1 MNIQKISEKTWEMV
15 KWHKRYVLAA
25 VVLFFFVVRWYFSW
39 STTTTT
45 TVTQTYSVAT
55 GSIQNTLKLIWTTK
69 ITNMQTLVFWAEGKV
84 KAIYVKE
91 GDKVKA
97 GQLLAEIDKK
107 SLSISLSQQALSIQ
121 NARINYDKLLTQYTD
136 ADKLKAQNDVNSAQ
150 SQLDIANQQLQN
162 LISDQWNVLQ
172 INGNLAQTNIITA
185 KSILNDVSNIL
196 ESIDVIYWIT
206 PRNQPI
212 NANTNIYLSA
222 NNVSYKNIVGID
234 YNDVNAKL
242 QNIQNLLTTIQSST
256 TINLQSIKDLQQ
268 KETSIINALS
278 SMVSSA
284 LNWVRSSVACTILP
298 QSQID
303 QWASSLT
310 SDNSKVISDLTSINS
325 NINSVTNSN
334 TNVQT
339 KQNEINNDQA
349 QLQTLQ
355 QTVQDMENGPK
366 SNDRIL
372 QSNAIKQSQLSYEQ
386 TSQQLDNYQIIAPFD
401 GTIDTIWFK
410 VGDTV
415 SYSAGSSTNGITV
428 SNPDAYEVNTLI
440 DQIDIVKVM
449 PGQPVEITFDAY
461 PGYSITWTIASIDP
475 TPVTT
480 AGVVSYKAKINLQQI
495 TGKKIYDSMSAN
507 VKVIIDHKDNIL
519 VIPTIAIQT
528 SGDNTFVWTQ
538 QGIKNISI
546 GITDGI
552 QTEIL
557 GWLQAGDIV
566 SAQAYQVQ
574 SAAKSTNPFWQS
586 QSSGSWRSSWQSNS
600 NQSFRMLQGGWG
612 GGGGPGN

>member
-212 NANTNIYLSA
+212 NANTNISA

-349 QLQTLQ
+349 QLQMLQ

-386 TSQQLDNYQIIAPFD
+386 ISQQLDNYQIIAPFD

-475 TPVTT
+475 TPVTS

-528 SGDNTFVWTQ
+528 SGDNSFVWTQ
-538 QGIKNISI
+538 QGIKDISV
-546 GITDGI
+546 GITDGT

-557 GWLQAGDIV
+557 SWLVLDEVVLAKE
-566 SAQAYQVQ
+566 YQVQ
-574 SAAKSTNPFWQS
+574 SAAKSSNPFQSTKTAGTWNSWQS
-586 QSSGSWRSSWQSNS
+586 QSKT
-600 NQSFRMLQGGWG
+600 QSFRMLQGA
-612 GGGGPGN
+612 GGPGN

>member
-1 MNIQKISEKTWEMV
+1 MNIQKISEKIWEII

-25 VVLFFFVVRWYFSW
+25 LVLLVFVVRWYFSS
-39 STTTTT
+39 STTTKTA
-45 TVTQTYSVAT
+45 VTQTYSVTT

-136 ADKLKAQNDVNSAQ
+136 ADKLKAQNDVNNMQ
-150 SQLDIANQQLQN
+150 SQLVIAKQQLIDLQSARWTTVQISSPKIQN
-162 LISDQWNVLQ
+162 IVISTRNYINSSKAVLNHIDEVFYITKNNALYQNVQINISAKNSASVSSIDNWFYQETNKLNQLSTKLSSIIWQSSVEITAIQDLQNSTKDFLNSLSSLVILSTNTAQNAITSVDLSQTDINGWVSRFTSDSANVLS
-172 INGNLAQTNIITA
+172 LL
-185 KSILNDVSNIL
+185 SSV
-196 ESIDVIYWIT
+196 
-206 PRNQPI
+206 
-212 NANTNIYLSA
+212 NTNIL
-222 NNVSYKNIVGID
+222 D
-234 YNDVNAKL
+234 L
-242 QNIQNLLTTIQSST
+242 QNT
-256 TINLQSIKDLQQ
+256 
-268 KETSIINALS
+268 
-278 SMVSSA
+278 
-284 LNWVRSSVACTILP
+284 
-298 QSQID
+298 
-303 QWASSLT
+303 AS
-310 SDNSKVISDLTSINS
+310 DIP
-325 NINSVTNSN
+325 
-334 TNVQT
+334 T

-349 QLQTLQ
+349 QLQMLQ

-449 PGQPVEITFDAY
+449 PGQPVKITFDAY
-461 PGYSITWTIASIDP
+461 PGYTITWTIASIDP
-475 TPVTT
+475 TPVTS
-480 AGVVSYKAKINLQQI
+480 AWVVSYKAKIILQQI

-507 VKVIIDHKDNIL
+507 VNVIIDDKNNIL

-538 QGIKNISI
+538 QGTKNISV
-546 GITDGI
+546 GITDGT

-557 GWLQAGDIV
+557 SWLQAGDVV

-574 SAAKSTNPFWQS
+574 STTKSTTFTPG
-586 QSSGSWRSSWQSNS
+586 GSWTSGASAKQTQ
-600 NQSFRMLQGGWG
+600 QSFRMLQGGG
-612 GGGGPGN
+612 GWW

>member
-1 MNIQKISEKTWEMV
+1 MNIQSLSEKTWEII
-15 KWHKRYVLAA
+15 KWHKRYVVAA
-25 VVLFFFVVRWYFSW
+25 VILLVFVVRWYFLW

-45 TVTQTYSVAT
+45 AVIQTYSVT
-55 GSIQNTLKLIWTTK
+55 SGSIENTLKLIWTTK

-121 NARINYDKLLTQYTD
+121 NARINYNKLLTQYTD
-136 ADKLKAQNDVNSAQ
+136 ADKLKAQNDVTDMQNKLKIAKQQLLDLQSARWTTVQISSPKIQNIVISTRNYINSSKTILNHIDEVFYITKNNTLYQNVQINISAKNSAAISSIDNWFYQETDKLNQLSTKLSWIVWQ
-150 SQLDIANQQLQN
+150 SSVEMTVIQDLQN
-162 LISDQWNVLQ
+162 STKDFLNSLSSLAISSTTAAQNTITSVDLSQAD
-172 INGNLAQTNIITA
+172 INGW
-185 KSILNDVSNIL
+185 VSRFT
-196 ESIDVIYWIT
+196 SD
-206 PRNQPI
+206 
-212 NANTNIYLSA
+212 NATVLSLLSSVNTNIL
-222 NNVSYKNIVGID
+222 D
-234 YNDVNAKL
+234 L
-242 QNIQNLLTTIQSST
+242 QNTANDI
-256 TINLQSIKDLQQ
+256 
-268 KETSIINALS
+268 
-278 SMVSSA
+278 
-284 LNWVRSSVACTILP
+284 P
-298 QSQID
+298 
-303 QWASSLT
+303 
-310 SDNSKVISDLTSINS
+310 
-325 NINSVTNSN
+325 
-334 TNVQT
+334 T

-349 QLQTLQ
+349 QLQILQ
-355 QTVQDMENGPK
+355 QTVQDMENWPK

-372 QSNAIKQSQLSYEQ
+372 QSNAIKQSQLSYQQ
-386 TSQQLDNYQIIAPFD
+386 TAQQLDNYQIVAPFD

-440 DQIDIVKVM
+440 DQIDIVKVI

-461 PGYSITWTIASIDP
+461 PGFSITWTIASIDP
-475 TPVTT
+475 TPVTS
-480 AGVVSYKAKINLQQI
+480 AGVVSYKAKIILQQI

-538 QGIKNISI
+538 QGTKDISI
-546 GITDGI
+546 GITDGT

-557 GWLQAGDIV
+557 SWLQAGDIV

-574 SAAKSTNPFWQS
+574 AAAKSTNPFQS
-586 QSSGSWRSSWQSNS
+586 TKTTGTWSSWQSQNKS
-600 NQSFRMLQGGWG
+600 QSFRMLQGA
-612 GGGGPGN
+612 GGPGN

>member
-1 MNIQKISEKTWEMV
+1 MNIQKISEKIWEII

-25 VVLFFFVVRWYFSW
+25 LVLLVFVVRWYFSS
-39 STTTTT
+39 STTTKTA
-45 TVTQTYSVAT
+45 VTQTYSVTT

-136 ADKLKAQNDVNSAQ
+136 ADKLKAQNDVNNMQ
-150 SQLDIANQQLQN
+150 SQLVIAKQQLIDLQSARWTTVQISSPKIQN
-162 LISDQWNVLQ
+162 IVISTRNYINSSKAVLNHIDEVFYITKNNALYQNVQINISAKNSASVSSIDNWFYQETNKLNQLSTKLSSIIWQSSVEITAIQDLQNSTKDFLNSLSSLVILSTNTAQNAITSVDLSQTDINGWVSRFTSDSANVLS
-172 INGNLAQTNIITA
+172 LL
-185 KSILNDVSNIL
+185 SSV
-196 ESIDVIYWIT
+196 
-206 PRNQPI
+206 
-212 NANTNIYLSA
+212 NTNIL
-222 NNVSYKNIVGID
+222 D
-234 YNDVNAKL
+234 L
-242 QNIQNLLTTIQSST
+242 QNT
-256 TINLQSIKDLQQ
+256 
-268 KETSIINALS
+268 
-278 SMVSSA
+278 
-284 LNWVRSSVACTILP
+284 
-298 QSQID
+298 
-303 QWASSLT
+303 AS
-310 SDNSKVISDLTSINS
+310 DIP
-325 NINSVTNSN
+325 
-334 TNVQT
+334 T

-349 QLQTLQ
+349 QLQMLQ

-449 PGQPVEITFDAY
+449 PGQPVKITFDAY
-461 PGYSITWTIASIDP
+461 PGYTITWTIASIDP
-475 TPVTT
+475 TPVTS
-480 AGVVSYKAKINLQQI
+480 AWVVSYKAKIILQQI

-507 VKVIIDHKDNIL
+507 VNVIIDDKNNIL

-538 QGIKNISI
+538 QGTKNISV
-546 GITDGI
+546 GITDGT

-557 GWLQAGDIV
+557 SWLQAGDVV

-574 SAAKSTNPFWQS
+574 STTKSTTFTPG
-586 QSSGSWRSSWQSNS
+586 GSWTPGASAKQTQ
-600 NQSFRMLQGGWG
+600 QSFRMLQGGG
-612 GGGGPGN
+612 GWW

>member
-1 MNIQKISEKTWEMV
+1 
-15 KWHKRYVLAA
+15 
-25 VVLFFFVVRWYFSW
+25 
-39 STTTTT
+39 
-45 TVTQTYSVAT
+45 
-55 GSIQNTLKLIWTTK
+55 
-69 ITNMQTLVFWAEGKV
+69 MQTLVFWAEGKV

-121 NARINYDKLLTQYTD
+121 NARISYNKLLTQYTD
-136 ADKLKAQNDVNSAQ
+136 ADKLKAQNDVNNMQ
-150 SQLDIANQQLQN
+150 SQLVIAKQQLVDLQSARWTSVQLSSPKIQN
-162 LISDQWNVLQ
+162 IVISTRNYINSSKTILNHIDEVFYITKNNALYQNVQ
-172 INGNLAQTNIITA
+172 INISA
-185 KSILNDVSNIL
+185 KNSASVS
-196 ESIDVIYWIT
+196 SIDNWFYQETDKLNQLSTKLSSIAWQSSVEMTAIQDLQNSTKDFLNSLSSLVMLSTTTAQNAIT
-206 PRNQPI
+206 SVDLSQTDI
-212 NANTNIYLSA
+212 NGWVSRFTSDSASVLSLLSSVNTNIL
-222 NNVSYKNIVGID
+222 D
-234 YNDVNAKL
+234 L
-242 QNIQNLLTTIQSST
+242 QNT
-256 TINLQSIKDLQQ
+256 
-268 KETSIINALS
+268 
-278 SMVSSA
+278 
-284 LNWVRSSVACTILP
+284 
-298 QSQID
+298 
-303 QWASSLT
+303 AS
-310 SDNSKVISDLTSINS
+310 DIP
-325 NINSVTNSN
+325 
-334 TNVQT
+334 T

-349 QLQTLQ
+349 QLQMLQ

-475 TPVTT
+475 TPVTS

-528 SGDNTFVWTQ
+528 SGDNSFVWTQ
-538 QGIKNISI
+538 QWTKDISV
-546 GITDGI
+546 GITDGT

-557 GWLQAGDIV
+557 SWLMLDEIV
-566 SAQAYQVQ
+566 LAKQYEVQ
-574 SAAKSTNPFWQS
+574 TAAKSSNPFQSTKTTGTWNSWQS
-586 QSSGSWRSSWQSNS
+586 QSKT
-600 NQSFRMLQGGWG
+600 QSFRMLQGA